1 MARLWMRA
9 ITPRGRRVYLAAAT
23 ALCLASA
30 TLLVLRS
37 WGARL
42 TLHTNELTEEA
53 YQASSQY
60 LESSYLRFSK
70 QEWEQRIDKES
81 AKKITWL
88 VQVSDLH
95 LHTGAAEEVQHFQ
108 EFVDDVITL
117 LKPSAVLV
125 TGDLTNSKT
134 FGVKLAQLPQE
145 WRLYQHSVKDRL
157 VLHNT
162 TRWLDLP
169 GNHDNFDEVQHA
181 HFKAHAVQTG
191 LGVPGH
197 RLGTVV
203 HGSEGHNI
211 TLLPVDASLT
221 PGIRAYNFLGY
232 LSEQEYLRLQE
243 AAIKARAKGD
253 VVVFYGHYPSNS
265 IISPRDV
272 RKLLSLG
279 VVYLCG
285 HLHTAY
291 GLLDPMWTRFPS
303 GLLEVELADW
313 YRNHRFR
320 ILSVDNDRVNWVDL
334 AHPSWPVVM
343 VARVQRYTKG
353 QGAFRYMLR
362 LLVFSNEEVL
372 SVSVRVD
379 DNLGHWITCQ
389 HRSGPLYTATVDMQ
403 LEAWDPQV
411 SERDFVKNL
420 QVLVGNAS
428 GSKSLLRVGMDGA
441 GFERPRPSLLA
452 ATFLSFSFHEMFLM
466 LYVMGVGSCCLLLC
480 CCCVLLVMVRKQVK
494 WVQMLPK
501 RIINVASSL
510 SHKQTVFILL
520 LVFLLYPA
528 IGPWYIGPL
537 ARDEFG
543 AVFMWGIFVE
553 SSTLPGQLTYPDAC
567 FLWITLQLPVF
578 AIIFLKKLLS
588 YESARHRCGKWLAVA
603 MVITLVGQV
612 PGVLAWLVL
621 DSLLLNGPLRFFLS
635 LLALVLWRL

>member
-1 MARLWMRA
+1 MAVLWLRA

-30 TLLVLRS
+30 TLLILRS

-42 TLHTNELTEEA
+42 PLRTLDLTEEG
-53 YQASSQY
+53 YQSSSQY
-60 LESSYLRFSK
+60 LEASYLRYSK
-70 QEWEQRIDKES
+70 QEWEQRINRES
-81 AKKITWL
+81 AKRITWF

-108 EFVDDVITL
+108 EFVDDAITL
-117 LKPSAVLV
+117 LKPSAVVV
-125 TGDLTNSKT
+125 TGDLTNSKS

-145 WRLYQHSVKDRL
+145 WSLYKRSVRDRL

-162 TRWLDLP
+162 TQWLDLP

-181 HFKAHAVQTG
+181 HFRAYAVQTG
-191 LGVPGH
+191 LGIPGR

-203 HGSEGHNI
+203 PGSEGRNI
-211 TLLPVDASLT
+211 TLLPVDASLM
-221 PGIRAYNFLGY
+221 PGLRAFNFLGY
-232 LSEQEYLRLQE
+232 LPEEEYLRLQE

-253 VVVFYGHYPSNS
+253 VVVFYGHYPSNT

-272 RKLLSLG
+272 MKLLSLG
-279 VVYLCG
+279 VVYICG
-285 HLHTAY
+285 HLHTGY
-291 GLLDPMWTRFPS
+291 GLLDPLWARHPT

-313 YRNHRFR
+313 SHNHRYR
-320 ILSVDNDRVNWVDL
+320 ILSVDNGLVNWVDV

-372 SVSVRVD
+372 AVSVRVD
-379 DNLGHWITCQ
+379 DNLGHWITCE
-389 HRSGPLYTATVDMQ
+389 HRYGPLYTATVDLQ
-403 LEAWDPQV
+403 LEAWDPQI
-411 SERDFVKNL
+411 SEKDFVKTL

-441 GFERPRPSLLA
+441 GFERPLPSLLA
-452 ATFLSFSFHEMFLM
+452 ASVLSINFHDMFLL
-466 LYVMGVGSCCLLLC
+466 LYVLGIGSCCLLLLS
-480 CCCVLLVMVRKQVK
+480 CCVLLVLVRRQARC
-494 WVQMLPK
+494 VQMLPK
-501 RIINVASSL
+501 RFIAVAASL
-510 SHKQTVFILL
+510 SHKQTVFFLL

-528 IGPWYIGPL
+528 VGPWYIGPL
-537 ARDEFG
+537 ARDVFG

-553 SSTLPGQLTYPDAC
+553 SSTLPGQLTYPDAY

-578 AIIFLKKLLS
+578 GIIFLKKLLS
-588 YESARHRCGKWLAVA
+588 YESTRHWCGRWLAGGMVFTVA
-603 MVITLVGQV
+603 LQV
-612 PGVLAWLVL
+612 PAVLAWLIL
-621 DSLLLNGPLRFFLS
+621 DSILLNGPLRLLLT